1 MSKLSVKWRITIW
14 YAILMTVMS
23 AVLLGLTLSVTR
35 SMMERDL
42 SGRITRTVGELAH
55 RLSGPMMPPP
65 KADKS
70 IDRNKDVHYFE
81 QGVHMALYNAEGALI
96 AGHIPFALGDTPDFQ
111 DDVLRRTVY
120 EGELCL
126 VYDKSVRT
134 QDGQSLWL
142 KGIVSVSAESYML
155 RAAAKTNILLTLAL
169 ITAAAIGGYFIIRHA
184 LKPVDAISKTAHEI
198 SESNDLSRRI
208 ALSGSDEIHRMA
220 AAFDG
225 MLDKIEATLEREKQF
240 TSDASHELRTPVAVI
255 VSECE
260 YMLDCAKSTDEY
272 RESAQSVKRQ
282 AEKMSNLIA
291 ELLTISRMDRNTQ
304 AFTPE
309 DLDISELLTFVCEE
323 QQDIHDNAVHLHTD
337 IPVGIIVQADRFLLA
352 RLLINLIS
360 NAYQYT
366 PSGGNI
372 WVSLTQADAQ
382 LCITVRD
389 DGIGMAP
396 EELPKIWER
405 FYQVD
410 PSRSNQ
416 NGSSGLGLSIV
427 KWIAEAH
434 HGTVSVQSASGKGT
448 SFTLLLPL
456 HTDI

>member
-1 MSKLSVKWRITIW
+1 
-14 YAILMTVMS
+14 
-23 AVLLGLTLSVTR
+23 
-35 SMMERDL
+35 
-42 SGRITRTVGELAH
+42 
-55 RLSGPMMPPP
+55 
-65 KADKS
+65 
-70 IDRNKDVHYFE
+70 
-81 QGVHMALYNAEGALI
+81 
-96 AGHIPFALGDTPDFQ
+96 
-111 DDVLRRTVY
+111 
-120 EGELCL
+120 
-126 VYDKSVRT
+126 
-134 QDGQSLWL
+134 
-142 KGIVSVSAESYML
+142 
-155 RAAAKTNILLTLAL
+155 
-169 ITAAAIGGYFIIRHA
+169 
-184 LKPVDAISKTAHEI
+184 
-198 SESNDLSRRI
+198 
-208 ALSGSDEIHRMA
+208 MA